1 VGLHV
6 DLADVLGTVVADASW
21 DVQCYLLRNADML
34 NVASL
39 APALMAYRSRS
50 NAFLRAIAAWELSRL
65 LTPSHLS
72 AAQAWLDAELA
83 ADVVASDVVSA
94 LRQAVASVRP

>member
-1 VGLHV
+1 
-6 DLADVLGTVVADASW
+6 
-21 DVQCYLLRNADML
+21 
-34 NVASL
+34 
-39 APALMAYRSRS
+39 
-50 NAFLRAIAAWELSRL
+50 